1 MKMKSKNWS
10 GSRDAEN
17 GEDIV
22 KINFMRCSEDHEPEL
37 RKVDT
42 ITFTREQWALLRYEM
57 DFFFQYCS

>member
-10 GSRDAEN
+10 GGMNSVN
-17 GEDIV
+17 NEDIV
-22 KINFMRCSEDHEPEL
+22 KINFMRLSEHGEPEL